1 MSKYN
6 LIFENIFYPSSEKVL
21 IIKEF
26 LDNNFKRVKFETI
39 DINGYP
45 SLENGLLLLSK
56 SKTPIKNI
64 TAKELLRMLDDKFNK
79 IISDKNDR
87 KRFLK
92 QVIKDWYTKKITDTG
107 ILSVNYL

>member
-1 MSKYN
+1 MVKNKY
-6 LIFENIFYPSSEKVL
+6 IFENVFYPSSEKVL
-21 IIKEF
+21 LIKDF
-26 LDNNFKRVKFETI
+26 LDKNFKRVKFETM
-39 DINGYP
+39 DENGYP
-45 SLENGLLLLSK
+45 ILEKGLLMLSK

-79 IISDKNDR
+79 IISNKEDR

-92 QVIKDWYTKKITDTG
+92 QVIKDWYSKNITETG